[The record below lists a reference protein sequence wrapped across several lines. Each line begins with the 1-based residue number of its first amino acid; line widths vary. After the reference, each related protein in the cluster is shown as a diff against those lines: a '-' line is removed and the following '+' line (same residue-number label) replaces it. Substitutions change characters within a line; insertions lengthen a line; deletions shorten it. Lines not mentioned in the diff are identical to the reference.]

1 MRPEGW
7 VGWAWLILMNAG
19 LVSACV
25 FIFLGMYYSSITFI
39 ALMAID
45 CVLLISLSFTGSW
58 IKFRQLSQFAL
69 VEGLVL
75 DCRVEERSYAVMDSE
90 VVCWDVELVSS
101 YTYSG
106 KTYETRVLVSDSCWR
121 SRESALAYIAN
132 RVHGDGC
139 RLAVNPRRPAECFL
153 FDVDP
158 GNRRRYAVA
167 SFLFTGLAVGGVTV
181 AWRLD
186 CFNSAF
192 LLLRSILRIV

>member
-7 VGWAWLILMNAG
+7 VGWVWLFLMNVG

-25 FIFLGMYYSSITFI
+25 FIFLAIYYSSIAFLG
-39 ALMAID
+39 LMAID
-45 CVLLISLSFTGSW
+45 CVLLISLSFTGCW
-58 IKFRQLSQFAL
+58 IKSRQLSRFAL
-69 VEGLVL
+69 VEGRVLV
-75 DCRVEERSYAVMDSE
+75 CRVEERSYAVMDSE

-106 KTYETRVLVSDSCWR
+106 KIYETRVLVSDSGWR

-132 RVHGDGC
+132 RVYGDGC
-139 RLAVNPRRPAECFL
+139 LLAVNPRRPAECFL
-153 FDVDP
+153 FEVDP
-158 GNRRRYAVA
+158 RKRGRYALA
-167 SFLFTGLAVGGVTV
+167 SLVFTGLAVGGVTV

-192 LLLRSILRIV
+192 LLFRSILRMV